1 MTTIFHDMLHNYLED
16 YVDDIV
22 VKLKEVYHY
31 IDDPRRVFTKMQA
44 IQLVDEPLVLL
55 VSL

>member
-1 MTTIFHDMLHNYLED
+1 MLHNYLED